1 MKLAAPKQA
10 RQAQT
15 EEPLGGKGRRRRNFL
30 LGGVLAGG
38 ALLVG
43 WGVQPPRQRLHTGAP
58 LPVQNGAMA
67 LNGWIAIAPDGAVS
81 VVVPRSEMGQGVH
94 TALLTLVAEEL
105 DVPLGAVRVAP
116 APIDPI
122 FANLTVLRENLPFH
136 PDDTGQLH
144 QGAQWLMAKLGRE
157 LGIMFTGG
165 STSVRD
171 AWAPMREAGAVA
183 RAMLLKAAA
192 ETWHLG
198 VAKLRTEDGFVL
210 HPDGRRLGYGALAAG
225 AARVGAGIDGSD
237 VRLKEARE
245 FRLIG
250 KPLGRVDSRIKSD
263 GTARFGIDARP
274 PSMVYAAVK
283 MAPTLGAT
291 LASFDANA
299 VRRMAGVQAVV
310 PVPGTPGELT
320 GARAGVAV
328 VAASWWQARQ
338 AAHALPVSWNEG
350 EHARLSTEA
359 LFDTFARALDEEGGY
374 AYHETGSQDV
384 SGAALTV
391 AAEYRAP
398 FLAHAA
404 MEPINCT
411 AQVVD
416 GKVRLWASTQV
427 PSVAVDVAA
436 RVAGVA
442 RADVAIE
449 VMLLGGGFGRRLEA
463 DMVAQA
469 VTVAMALQ
477 GKPVQLIWTRE
488 DDTTHD
494 VYRPAAL
501 ARYQAHLD
509 ANGNILAWDARSA
522 GGAIGHQYFPRNL
535 GLPGVGPDKTTSEG
549 AYDMQYGIPNQRI
562 AHVIVD
568 SPVPLGYWR
577 SVGHSHNAFFKES
590 FIEELAHAA
599 RRDSVE
605 FRRALLKEHPRALAV
620 LDAAVARAGQP
631 EEGRAHGVALHRSF
645 GSTVAQVAEVSVEG
659 STIRV
664 HRVVCAIDCGLVV
677 NPNIVAQQMESGVL
691 FGLSAAL
698 HGEITFKDGRVEQSN
713 FGDYP
718 VLRMSEAPEVETI
731 VMPSNAH
738 PEGVGEPAVPPIA
751 PAVAAAVFRLTG
763 QRLRSLPLR
772 LADATGSG
780 S

>member
-1 MKLAAPKQA
+1 MKRAAPNETQQAQPEEGLGRKGRTRRKFLAA
-10 RQAQT
+10 
-15 EEPLGGKGRRRRNFL
+15 GL
-30 LGGVLAGG
+30 LGGS

-43 WGVQPPRQRLHTGAP
+43 WGVQPPRQRLHTSAP
-58 LPVQNGAMA
+58 LPVAQDTVA
-67 LNGWIAIAPDGAVS
+67 LNGWVAIGPDGIVS

-105 DVPLGAVRVAP
+105 DVALGAVRVAQ

-136 PDDTGQLH
+136 PDDTGQLR
-144 QGAQWLMAKLGRE
+144 QGAQWMMAKLGRE

-165 STSVRD
+165 STSIKD
-171 AWAPMREAGAVA
+171 AWTPMREAGAVA
-183 RAMLLKAAA
+183 RAMLLEAAA
-192 ETWHLG
+192 GQWKTP

-210 HPDGRRLGYGALAAG
+210 HPDGRRLGYGALAQE
-225 AARVGAGIDGSD
+225 AARVGEGIDSAD
-237 VRLKEARE
+237 VRLKAPRE

-250 KPLGRVDSRIKSD
+250 KPLRRIDSRVKSN

-274 PSMVYAAVK
+274 PGMLYAAVK
-283 MAPTLGAT
+283 MAPTVGAT
-291 LASFDANA
+291 LVAFDANA
-299 VRRMAGVQAVV
+299 VRSMAGVLAVV
-310 PVPGTPGELT
+310 PVPGTPGDLT
-320 GARAGVAV
+320 GAGAGVAV
-328 VAASWWQARQ
+328 VAGSWWQARQ
-338 AAHALPVSWNEG
+338 AASALPVTWNEG
-350 EHARLSTEA
+350 AHARLSTES
-359 LFDTFARALDEEGGY
+359 LFESFARALDEEGGF
-374 AYHETGSQDV
+374 AYHEAGSQDAR
-384 SGAALTV
+384 GAAVTV
-391 AAEYRAP
+391 SAEYRAP
-398 FLAHAA
+398 YLAHAA

-442 RADVAIE
+442 REDVDIE

-469 VTVAMALQ
+469 VTVATSLH
-477 GKPVQLIWTRE
+477 GKPVQLIWSRE

-501 ARYQAHLD
+501 ARYKAHLD
-509 ANGNILAWDARSA
+509 AKGNILAWDARSA

-535 GLPGVGPDKTTSEG
+535 GLPGVGPDKTTAEG
-549 AYDMQYGIPNQRI
+549 AYDMQYGIANQRI
-562 AHVIVD
+562 VHVIVD
-568 SPVPLGYWR
+568 SPVPIGYWR
-577 SVGHSHNAFFKES
+577 SVGHSHNAFFKET
-590 FIEELAHAA
+590 FVEELAHAA

-605 FRRALLKEHPRALAV
+605 FRRSLLREHPRALAV

-645 GSTVAQVAEVSVEG
+645 GTTVAQVAEVSVQEG
-659 STIRV
+659 AIRV

-677 NPNIVAQQMESGVL
+677 NPNIVAQQVESGVI

-698 HGEITFKDGRVEQSN
+698 HGEITLKDGKVEQSN

-731 VMPSNAH
+731 VMPSSEH

-751 PAVAAAVFRLTG
+751 PAVAAAVFKLTG

-772 LADATGSG
+772 LT
-780 S
+780 

>member
-1 MKLAAPKQA
+1 MKRAAPNETQ
-10 RQAQT
+10 QAQP
-15 EEPLGGKGRRRRNFL
+15 EEGLGRKGRTRRKFMAAGL
-30 LGGVLAGG
+30 LGGS

-43 WGVQPPRQRLHTGAP
+43 WGVQPPRQRLHTSAP
-58 LPVQNGAMA
+58 LPVAQDAVA
-67 LNGWIAIAPDGAVS
+67 LNGWVAIGADGIVS

-105 DVPLGAVRVAP
+105 DVALEAVRVAQ

-136 PDDTGQLH
+136 PDDTGQLR
-144 QGAQWLMAKLGRE
+144 QGAQWMMAKLGRE

-165 STSVRD
+165 STSIKD
-171 AWAPMREAGAVA
+171 AWTPMREAGAVA
-183 RAMLLKAAA
+183 RAMLLNAAA
-192 ETWHLG
+192 EQWKAP
-198 VAKLRTEDGFVL
+198 VAKLRIEDGFVL
-210 HPDGRRLGYGALAAG
+210 HPDGRRLGYGALALE
-225 AARVGAGIDGSD
+225 AARVGGGIDSGD
-237 VRLKEARE
+237 VRLKAPRD

-250 KPLGRVDSRIKSD
+250 KPLGRVDSHVKST
-263 GTARFGIDARP
+263 GAARFGIDARP
-274 PSMVYAAVK
+274 PGMVYAAVK
-283 MAPTLGAT
+283 MAPTVGAT
-291 LASFDANA
+291 LAAFDANA
-299 VRRMAGVQAVV
+299 VRRMAGVLAVV
-310 PVPGTPGELT
+310 PVPGTPGDLT
-320 GARAGVAV
+320 GAGAGVAV
-328 VAASWWQARQ
+328 VAGSWWQARQ
-338 AAHALPVSWNEG
+338 AASALPVTWNEG
-350 EHARLSTEA
+350 AHARLSTES
-359 LFDTFARALDEEGGY
+359 LFESFARALDEEGGF
-374 AYHETGSQDV
+374 AYHEAGSQDAR
-384 SGAALTV
+384 GAAVTV
-391 AAEYRAP
+391 SAEYRAP
-398 FLAHAA
+398 YLAHAA

-416 GKVRLWASTQV
+416 GKVRLWVSTQV

-442 RADVAIE
+442 REDVAIE

-469 VTVAMALQ
+469 VTVAISLH
-477 GKPVQLIWTRE
+477 GKPVQLIWSRE

-501 ARYQAHLD
+501 ARYKAHLD
-509 ANGNILAWDARSA
+509 AKGNILAWDTRSA
-522 GGAIGHQYFPRNL
+522 GGAIGHQYFPSNL
-535 GLPGVGPDKTTSEG
+535 GLPGVGPDKTTAEG
-549 AYDMQYGIPNQRI
+549 AYDMQYGIANQRI

-568 SPVPLGYWR
+568 SPVPIGYWR
-577 SVGHSHNAFFKES
+577 SVGHSHNAFFKET
-590 FIEELAHAA
+590 FVEELAHAA

-605 FRRALLKEHPRALAV
+605 FRRSLLQEHPRALAV

-645 GSTVAQVAEVSVEG
+645 GTTVAQVAEVSVQEG
-659 STIRV
+659 AIRV

-677 NPNIVAQQMESGVL
+677 NPNIVAQQVESGVI

-698 HGEITFKDGRVEQSN
+698 HGEITLKDGKVEQSN

-731 VMPSNAH
+731 IMPSSEH

-751 PAVAAAVFRLTG
+751 PAVAAAVFKLTG

-772 LADATGSG
+772 LNS
-780 S
+780 SSQ

>member
-1 MKLAAPKQA
+1 MNRPGLEYPKLAKPEEAPPKKAAA
-10 RQAQT
+10 R
-15 EEPLGGKGRRRRNFL
+15 GGLSRRGFL

-38 ALLVG
+38 SLLVG
-43 WGVQPPRQRLHTGAP
+43 WGLQPPRQRLHTASP
-58 LPVQNGAMA
+58 LALGDAVA
-67 LNGWIAIAPDGAVS
+67 LNGWIAIAPDGTVS

-94 TALLTLVAEEL
+94 TALPMLVAEEL
-105 DVPLGAVRVAP
+105 DVSLDAVRIAQ
-116 APIDPI
+116 APIDKI

-136 PDDTGQLH
+136 PDDAGSTR

-165 STSVRD
+165 STSVKD
-171 AWAPMREAGAVA
+171 AWLPMREAGAVA
-183 RAMLLKAAA
+183 RAMLLKAAG
-192 ETWHLG
+192 EQWKTP
-198 VAKLRTEDGFVL
+198 VARLRTEDGFVL
-210 HPDGRRLGYGALAAG
+210 HPDGRRAGYGALAG
-225 AARVGAGIDGSD
+225 EAARVGAGIDGGD
-237 VRLKEARE
+237 VRLKAPRE

-250 KPLGRVDSRIKSD
+250 KPVPRLDSRAKAD
-263 GTARFGIDARP
+263 GSARFGIDARVP
-274 PSMVYAAVK
+274 GMVYAAVK
-283 MAPTLGAT
+283 MAPTVGAT
-291 LASFDANA
+291 LAGFEGAA
-299 VRRMAGVQAVV
+299 VAAMPGVLQVLAL
-310 PVPGTPGELT
+310 PGMPDERT
-320 GARAGVAV
+320 GAGAGVAV

-338 AAHALPVSWNEG
+338 AAQALPVTWNEG
-350 EHARLSTEA
+350 GSAGLSTA
-359 LFDTFARALDEEGGY
+359 SVFADFARALDEESGY
-374 AYHETGSQDV
+374 VYHEAGSQDV
-384 SGAALTV
+384 QGAAMTV
-391 AAEYRAP
+391 TAEYRAP

-411 AQVVD
+411 AQVEN

-436 RVAGVA
+436 RVAGVD

-469 VTVAMALQ
+469 VTVAMAA
-477 GKPVQLIWTRE
+477 GGRPVQLIWTRE

-501 ARYQAHLD
+501 ARFRASLD
-509 ANGNILAWDARSA
+509 AQGGILAWDNKSA
-522 GGAIGHQYFPRNL
+522 SGAIGHQYFPRNL
-535 GLPGVGPDKTTSEG
+535 GLPGVGPDKTTAEG
-549 AYDMQYGIPNQRI
+549 EYDMQYAIANQRI

-599 RRDSVE
+599 QRDGVE
-605 FRRALLKEHPRALAV
+605 FRRALLRDHPRALAT
-620 LDAAVARAGQP
+620 LDAAVARAGRP
-631 EEGRAHGVALHRSF
+631 PAGRAHGVALHRSF

-659 STIRV
+659 KQIRV
-664 HRVVCAIDCGLVV
+664 HRVVCAIDCGLAV
-677 NPNIVAQQMESGVL
+677 NPNIVAQQVEGGVL

-698 HGEITFKDGRVEQSN
+698 HGEITLKDGRVQQSN

-718 VLRMSEAPEVETI
+718 VLRMHEAPQVETI
-731 VMPSNAH
+731 VMPSAAH
-738 PEGVGEPAVPPIA
+738 PEGVGEPAVPPVA
-751 PAVAAAVFRLTG
+751 PAVASAVFKLTG

-772 LADATGSG
+772 LA
-780 S
+780 